1 MSVKHSLLALLNYTP
16 TYGYQLHGLMEAALG
31 DPWAINIGQIYST
44 LSRLERGGLVV
55 RQLENDDEETDRT
68 IYELTKEGSRELE
81 RWFREPLSRDY
92 RLRDSIYA
100 KLILGYLSG
109 SVPPHEILQ
118 SQRKQLLGE
127 MQKLMRKRSEV
138 DVGKELPRHLL
149 LESAIMHLEA
159 DLRWLD
165 MCEARLEELSEMPPP
180 QYESRSRGRPPK
192 GEKA

>member
-1 MSVKHSLLALLNYTP
+1 VSVKHSLLALLNYTP

-55 RQLENDDEETDRT
+55 RQLENDEEETDRT
-68 IYELTKEGSRELE
+68 IYELTKDGRSELE
-81 RWFREPLSRDY
+81 RWFRKPLSRDY
-92 RLRDSIYA
+92 RLRDAIYA
-100 KLILGYLSG
+100 KLILGYLSD

-149 LESAIMHLEA
+149 LETRCLPLNM
-159 DLRWLD
+159 
-165 MCEARLEELSEMPPP
+165 
-180 QYESRSRGRPPK
+180 
-192 GEKA
+192 KAAQEGVLPRVKKRRMSKYWWNR